1 MYVPCALDRMQ
12 SFRIDVANLPSIAE
26 IHLRDEGSRCQEFKL
41 YLAGQAKSM
50 GDLRVSVNS
59 LVQNGAVLPHED
71 LQRNTET
78 LAKQIKHNSVVEDV
92 IAAPGMIYFRLNK
105 LMLAQKVLKQL
116 RSEPDT
122 FGLKSELLTHL
133 HGSRTLVEFSSPN
146 VAKKFHAGHLRSTF
160 IGNFIANV
168 KKAVGKEVI
177 RVNYLGDWGMQ
188 FGLLGAGFERF
199 GCQQKLRDQA
209 LQHLFE
215 VYVQVNREAE
225 HDDNVRVAAAD
236 FFRRLEQKEHLALSL
251 WKQLMEITVKEY
263 KRIYDASFHY
273 IVVLSHMS
281 VSAHWLMTERVC
293 AGLDCDWL
301 IFRKGTT
308 VVDLSDA
315 GDLSSYATLAR
326 SDGTSLYITRDI
338 AAALDRHQRFGFD
351 EMIYVTDKSQSVH
364 FQQLF
369 HILSAM
375 GHQWANRC
383 VHVAFGRVQGMS
395 TRRGDVIFLED
406 VLDEARSRMLNNMR
420 ESRTSKALEDPE
432 ETAERIGISA
442 VVIQDFKGPLISDY
456 RFEWDTAL
464 QAQGDTG
471 VFLQYTHARLSSLL
485 NRFGDEMMCG
495 DLSPLTDNRSV
506 SILQHLLRYDEIL
519 LQSATDLQPRH
530 LVNFLMTLCH
540 LVSSAH
546 RELPVKGSS
555 LEVAQARLCLFSAA
569 RSLLANGMR
578 ILGITPVD
586 KM

>member
-1 MYVPCALDRMQ
+1 
-12 SFRIDVANLPSIAE
+12 
-26 IHLRDEGSRCQEFKL
+26 
-41 YLAGQAKSM
+41 M

-78 LAKQIKHNSVVEDV
+78 LAK
-92 IAAPGMIYFRLNK
+92 
-105 LMLAQKVLKQL
+105 QKVLKQL

-160 IGNFIANV
+160 IGRCESAVKQFSFSQSDIPGNFIANV

-177 RVNYLGDWGMQ
+177 RVNFGGLGDAVRS
-188 FGLLGAGFERF
+188 FGAGFERF

-215 VYVQVNREAE
+215 VSRCSCHAVTRLFSLNLSSSVQVYVQVNREAE
-225 HDDNVRVAAAD
+225 HDDN
-236 FFRRLEQKEHLALSL
+236 RLGVHFDHFSGE
-251 WKQLMEITVKEY
+251 
-263 KRIYDASFHY
+263 SFYHSETKN
-273 IVVLSHMS
+273 VLEDLKS
-281 VSAHWLMTERVC
+281 R
-293 AGLDCDWL
+293 GLL
-301 IFRKGTT
+301 KTTQKGTT

-351 EMIYVTDKSQSVH
+351 EMIYVLQKLLRIQKK
-364 FQQLF
+364 
-369 HILSAM
+369 
-375 GHQWANRC
+375 
-383 VHVAFGRVQGMS
+383 
-395 TRRGDVIFLED
+395 RRENWDQCCCD
-406 VLDEARSRMLNNMR
+406 
-420 ESRTSKALEDPE
+420 T
-432 ETAERIGISA
+432 
-442 VVIQDFKGPLISDY
+442 GPLISDY

-471 VFLQYTHARLSSLL
+471 VFCSTHTHDSAVCFVISLL

>member
-1 MYVPCALDRMQ
+1 MACFFRRTIAHQLSKMCGQYEDVFIPLICAVPVSKKQ
-12 SFRIDVANLPSIAE
+12 
-26 IHLRDEGSRCQEFKL
+26 
-41 YLAGQAKSM
+41 SM

-116 RSEPDT
+116 QSEPDT

-133 HGSRTLVEFSSPN
+133 HGGRTLVEFSSPN

-199 GCQQKLRDQA
+199 GCQQKLKVQA

-225 HDDNVRVAAAD
+225 HDGNVRVAAAD
-236 FFRRLEQKEHLALSL
+236 FFRRLEQKEHHALSL

-263 KRIYDASFHY
+263 KRIYERLGVHFDHFSGESFYHSQTKN
-273 IVVLSHMS
+273 VLEDLKS
-281 VSAHWLMTERVC
+281 R
-293 AGLDCDWL
+293 GLL
-301 IFRKGTT
+301 KTTQKGTT
-308 VVDLSDA
+308 VFDLSDA

-375 GHQWANRC
+375 GHQWANSC

-406 VLDEARSRMLNNMR
+406 VLDEARTQMLNNMR

-456 RFEWDTAL
+456 RFEWDTVL

-471 VFLQYTHARLSSLL
+471 VFLQYTHARLRSLL
-485 NRFGDEMMCG
+485 NRFGDEKKCG